1 MELRKATIEQIPAL
15 TEISSTD
22 LRADAESPA
31 RTEPMFSDF
40 DNREWYG
47 RMQAHGDLY
56 ALMDRGRPVGGAL
69 AFYRDKRLYIERVFA
84 ENEGQKRDILCALEK
99 LFPDAARI
107 ELDAPEDN
115 TRLLSLL
122 MDCGFT
128 PVRGNGDW
136 VSCLKI
142 PGGQLPASE
151 FLDLKRFDGAM
162 GRVTAGNGE
171 VFEGK
176 CSYSPEGFNDA
187 ELGIP
192 EDGLQLDDL
201 LIARSDIRCVET
213 MNV

>member
-15 TEISSTD
+15 TRISAAD

-31 RTEPMFSDF
+31 RREPMYSDF

-56 ALMDRGRPVGGAL
+56 ALVDRGRPVGGAL

-84 ENEGQKRDILCALEK
+84 ENEGQKRDILCALET
-99 LFPDAARI
+99 LFPDAKRM

-115 TRLLSLL
+115 ARLLALL
-122 MDCGFT
+122 TDCGFT
-128 PVRGNGDW
+128 PIRGNGDW
-136 VSCLKI
+136 IYCLKV
-142 PGGQLPASE
+142 PGGQIPASE
-151 FLDLKRFDGAM
+151 FLDLRCFDGSRV
-162 GRVTAGNGE
+162 RVTASDGE
-171 VFEGK
+171 VFEGE

-192 EDGLQLDDL
+192 EDGLQVDDL
-201 LIARSDIRCVET
+201 LVARSDILRVEALDI
-213 MNV
+213 